1 MFLQLIPVLK
11 GNEML
16 ALQKTKHS
24 SFCNDLFATS
34 KGLNLSHNHD
44 YLFHQMTEQCH
55 SKGDAEKAKRLY
67 ADFKNCLR
75 TQKLKLNYF
84 AVGHESA
91 TNKYLLA
98 YEVESTVHRN
108 DPARVDQWFDVSI
121 PFSFA
126 PQLIACWVAN
136 VLQNIPYE
144 LLAEVAN
151 GN

>member
-1 MFLQLIPVLK
+1 
-11 GNEML
+11 ML

-24 SFCNDLFATS
+24 SFCNNLFATS

-55 SKGDAEKAKRLY
+55 SKEDAEKAKSLY
-67 ADFKNCLR
+67 ADFKNFLR
-75 TQKLKLNYF
+75 TQKLKLTYF

-91 TNKYLLA
+91 TNRYLLA
-98 YEVESTVHRN
+98 YEVESVVHDN
-108 DPARVDQWFDVSI
+108 HPARVDQWFDVPI

-136 VLQNIPYE
+136 ALENVPYE
-144 LLAEVAN
+144 MFTEVAK